1 MGNNSSTPNNN
12 IDNESSIIEVFS
24 DKNID
29 EFFNENNNE
38 QINDKNIQTDNE
50 DEYQIL
56 LQKFN
61 ELEAGE
67 SLKSDEVSIWYNKY
81 NKLFK
86 EKQELENEYLN
97 LQNKYNNLILNND
110 SDEIIRKILKKIN

>member
-12 IDNESSIIEVFS
+12 NIDESSIIEVFS

-29 EFFNENNNE
+29 DFFNENN
-38 QINDKNIQTDNE
+38 KNIQTDNE
-50 DEYQIL
+50 DEYHIL

-67 SLKSDEVSIWYNKY
+67 SLKSDEVSNWYNKY

-86 EKQELENEYLN
+86 EKQKLENEYLN
-97 LQNKYNNLILNND
+97 LQNKYNNLILNSD
-110 SDEIIRKILKKIN
+110 SDEIIRQILKKIN